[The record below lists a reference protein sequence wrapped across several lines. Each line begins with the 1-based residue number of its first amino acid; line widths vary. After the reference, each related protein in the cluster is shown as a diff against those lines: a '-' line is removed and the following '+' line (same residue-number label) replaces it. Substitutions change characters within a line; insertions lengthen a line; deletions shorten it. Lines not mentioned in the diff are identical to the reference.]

1 LYQAFSSEIDFR
13 RDDVLS
19 RINVSDTDIEELFYI
34 PAEYRKWSGTGSNTY
49 MRGLNFNEI
58 TKTIEINRRAL

>member
-1 LYQAFSSEIDFR
+1 
-13 RDDVLS
+13 LS

-58 TKTIEINRRAL
+58 NKTIEINRRAL